1 MIEINEDE
9 QKLVIRAITRQLF
22 ELESIY
28 KRNVNYNKTYAESIV
43 LQIERYVKLYTRL
56 TGCVFVFD
64 SNSLADRI
72 YGQVSLA
79 FV

>member
-1 MIEINEDE
+1 MIEINEEE

-22 ELESIY
+22 ELESAY
-28 KRNVNYNKTYAESIV
+28 RRNVNFNKVYADSIV

-56 TGCVFVFD
+56 TGSVFVFD
-64 SNSLADRI
+64 SNSLQGLI
-72 YGQVSLA
+72 YGQVKME